1 MILHYQFFFPPGF
14 PAFFSFNADTT
25 TVKQPIGP
33 VSEIL
38 NDPEVKKKEVLIFN
52 LTISNN
58 LL

>member
-38 NDPEVKKKEVLIFN
+38 NDPEVKKKRGSN
-52 LTISNN
+52 LQPDNFK
-58 LL
+58 